1 MDSNLKKLI
10 PFALTYKKNIFFNVF
25 FNIFYAL
32 FSTLLMVSMIPT
44 LNVLFGLNEK
54 VTSPPIFNGIG
65 SIKQYSEQVLNYKIT
80 SLTANYDF
88 KIALLFVI
96 SIIISTAFLKNAANY
111 FASYHVT
118 RLRNGVLR
126 DIREK
131 LYNKIIHLPISF
143 YSEKRKGDVMSRML
157 GDVNEVQN

>member
-65 SIKQYSEQVLNYKIT
+65 SIKQYSEQFLNYKIT

-111 FASYHVT
+111 LQKLKEDNPDKIKEYAKKAY
-118 RLRNGVLR
+118 LKQK
-126 DIREK
+126 EK
-131 LYNKIIHLPISF
+131 KKQKELI
-143 YSEKRKGDVMSRML
+143 
-157 GDVNEVQN
+157 NENI